1 MSTYPNVPVVAWEAA
16 RPLYLSCASLYP
28 EERLMMFPQM
38 KAFWLWIHLKMILDT
53 SLWSGT
59 NCKRCTVTRDIHTK
73 RSKDWTWITIQSFP
87 GTITCVTS
95 SKKDGR
101 DGNEG
106 EWRVERGNTK
116 EVHLVSRCS
125 LFHEMSRTKFQPT
138 LPVPSLIP
146 VSRRKCCVT
155 SVRKVAKVTVVTRHY
170 ENGFVTNITST
181 PAQSEVQTTSFKI
194 GQSKSY
200 R

>member
-1 MSTYPNVPVVAWEAA
+1 M
-16 RPLYLSCASLYP
+16 
-28 EERLMMFPQM
+28 
-38 KAFWLWIHLKMILDT
+38 T
-53 SLWSGT
+53 SG
-59 NCKRCTVTRDIHTK
+59 K
-73 RSKDWTWITIQSFP
+73 
-87 GTITCVTS
+87 
-95 SKKDGR
+95 
-101 DGNEG
+101 G
-106 EWRVERGNTK
+106 EHERGTPG
-116 EVHLVSRCS
+116 LPLQPCS
-125 LFHEMSRTKFQPT
+125 WDVPNKVPAHPVCT
-138 LPVPSLIP
+138 VPSLIP

>member
-1 MSTYPNVPVVAWEAA
+1 MSTYPNVPVVAWEVP
-16 RPLYLSCASLYP
+16 RPLYLTCASLYP

-38 KAFWLWIHLKMILDT
+38 KAIRLWIYLKMILDT

-73 RSKDWTWITIQSFP
+73 RSKDWTRITIQSFP

-125 LFHEMSRTKFQPT
+125 LFHGMSRTKFQPT
-138 LPVPSLIP
+138 LSVPSLIP

>member
-1 MSTYPNVPVVAWEAA
+1 MFTYPNVPVVAWEVP
-16 RPLYLSCASLYP
+16 RPLYLTCASLYP

-38 KAFWLWIHLKMILDT
+38 KAIRLWIHLKMILDT

-87 GTITCVTS
+87 GTITCVIS

-125 LFHEMSRTKFQPT
+125 LFHGMSRTKFQPT
-138 LPVPSLIP
+138 LSVPSLIP

-155 SVRKVAKVTVVTRHY
+155 SVRKVAKATVVTRHY

>member
-1 MSTYPNVPVVAWEAA
+1 M
-16 RPLYLSCASLYP
+16 
-28 EERLMMFPQM
+28 
-38 KAFWLWIHLKMILDT
+38 
-53 SLWSGT
+53 
-59 NCKRCTVTRDIHTK
+59 
-73 RSKDWTWITIQSFP
+73 
-87 GTITCVTS
+87 
-95 SKKDGR
+95 
-101 DGNEG
+101 
-106 EWRVERGNTK
+106 ERGNTK

-125 LFHEMSRTKFQPT
+125 LFHGMSRTKFQPT

-181 PAQSEVQTTSFKI
+181 PAQSEVQTTSLKI